1 MSPAFDL
8 HCHSTAS
15 DGELAPADLVAY
27 AAERDLET
35 LALTDHDTVDGV
47 AEARSAGERLGVE
60 VITGLELA
68 ARYPGGQCHLV
79 VWLPATDSVAIV
91 DYVATLGDARRER
104 AQAMVERLSALGYPL
119 EWEDVERRA
128 NGRIGRPHLADALV
142 AAGHA
147 TDRVDAFERLIGQDS
162 PAYVAQ
168 GKIEPVDAVALAR
181 ASGGITSLAHPR
193 TLRLDPDRLD
203 EFVAMLAAAG
213 LDAIEAHRPD
223 QPAEE
228 QATLVA
234 LADRHGLAVSAGSDF
249 HGPTRAHERPLGQH
263 GSPGIDPDRA
273 EALLSR
279 LRGVPSDPVR

>member
-79 VWLPATDSVAIV
+79 VWLPATDAVAIV

-147 TDRVDAFERLIGQDS
+147 ADRVDAFERLIGQDS

>member
-15 DGELAPADLVAY
+15 DGELTPTDLVAY
-27 AAERDLET
+27 AAARDLAT

-47 AEARSAGERLGVE
+47 AEARTAGEQLGVE
-60 VITGLELA
+60 IITGLELA

-79 VWLPATDSVAIV
+79 VWLPEPDTAVIV

-104 AQAMVERLSALGYPL
+104 AQAMVERLGGLGYPV

-147 TDRVDAFERLIGQDS
+147 TDRADAFERLIGQDS

-168 GKIEPVDAVALAR
+168 GRIEPADAVALAR
-181 ASGGITSLAHPR
+181 SSGGITSLAHPR
-193 TLRLDPDRLD
+193 TLRLDPAGLD
-203 EFVAMLAAAG
+203 DFVAMLAAAG

-223 QPAEE
+223 QPADE
-228 QATLVA
+228 QAALVA
-234 LADRHGLAVSAGSDF
+234 LANRYGLAVSAGSDF

-263 GSPGIDPDRA
+263 GTPGIDPDRA
-273 EALLSR
+273 EELLSR
-279 LRGVPSDPVR
+279 LRGVRSDPVR

>member
-15 DGELAPADLVAY
+15 DGELAPADVVAY
-27 AAERDLET
+27 AAKRGLET

-47 AEARSAGERLGVE
+47 DEARAAGERIGVE

-79 VWLPATDSVAIV
+79 VWLPDSGSSAVV

-104 AQAMVERLSALGYPL
+104 AQAMVERLGDLGYPL
-119 EWEDVERRA
+119 DWKDVERRA

-147 TDRVDAFERLIGQDS
+147 IDQADAFERLIGQDS
-162 PAYVAQ
+162 PAYIAQ

-181 ASGGITSLAHPR
+181 ASGGISSLAHPR
-193 TLRLDPDRLD
+193 TLRLDRDGLD

-223 QPAEE
+223 QPADE
-228 QATLVA
+228 QAALVA
-234 LADRHGLAVSAGSDF
+234 LADRHDLAVSAGSDF
-249 HGPTRAHERPLGQH
+249 HGPTRANERPLGQH
-263 GSPGIDPDRA
+263 GTPGIDPDRA

-279 LRGVPSDPVR
+279 LRGVRSDPVR